1 MFEGDPDIVTT
12 ATTPEGI
19 DYSIRDN
26 YLSPTRPTSVLSSSY
41 ILSILLENPS
51 DTTAAATTTAAAA
64 PLPSRSP

>member
-51 DTTAAATTTAAAA
+51 DTTAAATTTTTAA
-64 PLPSRSP
+64 LLLS